1 MSIISGIY
9 WIRNI
14 DNGYVYIG
22 SSANLEK
29 RLRTHKYMLK
39 NNEYGD
45 KKIQKDWNEMGEDF
59 FVFESIKIC
68 KRKELKKTEQT
79 FIDRFVPEYNMKKIA
94 VNGSSN
100 IYLDDCERFE
110 QANFVIKQKEK
121 DELERIARVRSVEKD
136 VNMNYLDLLREY
148 IAQILQI
155 SGSMVGKGEK

>member
-1 MSIISGIY
+1 
-9 WIRNI
+9 
-14 DNGYVYIG
+14 
-22 SSANLEK
+22 
-29 RLRTHKYMLK
+29 
-39 NNEYGD
+39 
-45 KKIQKDWNEMGEDF
+45 
-59 FVFESIKIC
+59 
-68 KRKELKKTEQT
+68 
-79 FIDRFVPEYNMKKIA
+79 MKKIA